1 MAAHHENQVRLA
13 HSSPLDTLVRR
24 TSSKRQAVQ
33 RKEEHEA
40 RTRTRKQPTPI
51 NPSLP
56 VPSFSRSTG
65 FPPSLQIHNLHA
77 TSPPKPFAT
86 SPRVPES
93 PLLHSQFRNS
103 TASNADYLSRKSFL
117 SLTDEP
123 NANGYYDELESYYE
137 ENNMYPLQSQTPET
151 SADSHTWQTTAKPA
165 CASANVANTQSLVHD
180 MRLFSSDTPVPTVV
194 VSKPQ
199 DVTVD
204 KQVVNEPKLG
214 GRSPIVDPTPRM
226 NFSRPG
232 RPPIFSSEEQKRQ
245 VLERNS
251 QRIHS
256 PLSSAPIKPQ
266 TGIFPESKFL
276 SPTPQSDACSLGSY
290 RQPNY
295 HDVAREDAVAH
306 PTLSPPSHVRL
317 PSRPPSVR
325 PSPPTSLYSTSY
337 SFYHLSDGSP
347 SPTGNSKFPAHSP
360 SPPVNSS
367 PSTEPSTPQEYLQ
380 LGIQYHEANK
390 LQDSA
395 FYFEKSAR
403 EQGGCGIGMLLWGLT
418 LRHGWGCEKNEKSGF
433 KWLTKAAESAVDDLG
448 KAREGLDVK
457 AVRSE
462 LVLAIYEV
470 GQCFFHGWGV
480 TKDHKMAV
488 SYYRVAANLGDGDA
502 QESLA
507 FCLANAKGCKKNKKE
522 AAKWYRAAVEQGA
535 SDVGLAWIYKD
546 KYKG

>member
-1 MAAHHENQVRLA
+1 MAASHENQVRLA

-24 TSSKRQAVQ
+24 TSSRRQAVR
-33 RKEEHEA
+33 RKEQHDA
-40 RTRTRKQPTPI
+40 KKQATAV
-51 NPSLP
+51 NSFSP
-56 VPSFSRSTG
+56 VPTSSR
-65 FPPSLQIHNLHA
+65 
-77 TSPPKPFAT
+77 
-86 SPRVPES
+86 
-93 PLLHSQFRNS
+93 S
-103 TASNADYLSRKSFL
+103 TASNADYLNEKSFL

-123 NANGYYDELESYYE
+123 NGYYDELESYYE
-137 ENNMYPLQSQTPET
+137 ENSMYPLQSHTPGA
-151 SADSHTWQTTAKPA
+151 SADSHRDWHTTA
-165 CASANVANTQSLVHD
+165 SGSTNV
-180 MRLFSSDTPVPTVV
+180 TPVPTVV

-199 DVTVD
+199 DIN
-204 KQVVNEPKLG
+204 KQVAVSEPKLG
-214 GRSPIVDPTPRM
+214 GRLPIVDPTPRI

-251 QRIHS
+251 QRTRSPRTAHT
-256 PLSSAPIKPQ
+256 PLSFVPITPQ
-266 TGIFPESKFL
+266 TGESFPENQFL
-276 SPTPQSDACSLGSY
+276 SPTPQSDA
-290 RQPNY
+290 
-295 HDVAREDAVAH
+295 
-306 PTLSPPSHVRL
+306 
-317 PSRPPSVR
+317 
-325 PSPPTSLYSTSY
+325 
-337 SFYHLSDGSP
+337 DGSP

-360 SPPVNSS
+360 SPPANSS

-395 FYFEKSAR
+395 FYFEKSAK

-418 LRHGWGCEKNEKSGF
+418 LRHGWGCEKNEKSAF

-448 KAREGLDVK
+448 KAREGMDVK

-480 TKDHKMAV
+480 AKDHKMAV

-502 QESLA
+502 QEDLA
-507 FCLANAKGCKKNKKE
+507 FCLANGKGCKKDKKE

-535 SDVGLAWIYKD
+535 SDVGMAWIYKN